1 MKTKNLFLTVVLLF
15 IATLNYA
22 QTSAEASGIA
32 IQGIA
37 RDAGNTA
44 RIDTPITLTFGLYYL
59 NGTTIVP
66 IGSPV
71 DANLTTDNFGVF
83 SYVLEA
89 GVENNATM
97 ANHQAYLK
105 ISEGSTTISDE
116 KLNHVPY
123 AIAANNGVPTGSI
136 MPFVGASTDVP
147 NGWVLCNGGALPTTA
162 TKLIDMIGD
171 NAPNLGGMFLRGA
184 GDNTN
189 TGYETND
196 GPALNST
203 QGDLNKT
210 HNHVASDADNALINS
225 YKASHEHNI
234 TAEEFYD
241 FNLDDLSFTGTTG
254 NAILQ
259 QDTFTSA
266 GVVTTDGPF
275 SQSFP
280 ISNPSRTF
288 STASGGGHNHTISG
302 ATANTGAVES
312 RPVNY
317 GVNYIIKL

>member
-37 RDAGNTA
+37 RDANNTA
-44 RIDTPITLTFGLYYL
+44 RINTPITLTFELYYL
-59 NGTTIVP
+59 DGTTIVP

-97 ANHQAYLK
+97 ANQQAYLK
-105 ISEGSTTISDE
+105 ISEGGTTISNE

-136 MPFVGASTDVP
+136 MPFVGTSSDVP
-147 NGWVLCNGGALPTTA
+147 AGWALCNGQTLPTTA
-162 TKLIDMIGD
+162 TKLIAMIGN
-171 NAPNLGGMFLRGA
+171 NAPDLGGMFLRGA
-184 GDNTN
+184 GSNNMTSTETVLNETQDDDYKSHNHDSGSLVTSSDGAHKHLKTESLINVQYGETYTN
-189 TGYETND
+189 IRIGFVSGSLPQATND
-196 GPALNST
+196 SDIAGNH
-203 QGDLNKT
+203 T
-210 HNHVASDADNALINS
+210 HSIFGNTDVSGGNADNNP
-225 YKASHEHNI
+225 E
-234 TAEEFYD
+234 
-241 FNLDDLSFTGTTG
+241 
-254 NAILQ
+254 
-259 QDTFTSA
+259 DTET
-266 GVVTTDGPF
+266 
-275 SQSFP
+275 
-280 ISNPSRTF
+280 
-288 STASGGGHNHTISG
+288 
-302 ATANTGAVES
+302 